1 MSRLKGFL
9 FTKFFK
15 GHTMNTQPLTEQEI
29 ETRAER
35 AIDRLDARF
44 MRGELTREQYDRE
57 IGIIDAWT
65 IQQYKEHTA

>member
-1 MSRLKGFL
+1 
-9 FTKFFK
+9 
-15 GHTMNTQPLTEQEI
+15 MNTQPLTEQEI

>member
-1 MSRLKGFL
+1 MEPD
-9 FTKFFK
+9 
-15 GHTMNTQPLTEQEI
+15 TMNTQPLTEQEI

>member
-1 MSRLKGFL
+1 
-9 FTKFFK
+9 
-15 GHTMNTQPLTEQEI
+15 MNTQPLTEQEI
-29 ETRAER
+29 EIRAER
-35 AIDRLDARF
+35 AIDRLDARL